1 MSLNQ
6 SFWSGISRPFW
17 AIAMGLLVSAALVAW
32 VGESP
37 LAVASIFYS
46 AVFGSSYGIGMTI
59 FYALPLACAGLAV
72 SVGLRS
78 GLFNIGVE
86 GQLTA
91 AAFAAAVAGLYGP
104 DDPWLNRCL
113 GLLAALVAGFL
124 WAAILGYLRAK
135 RQAHEVVAGI
145 MLNFIA
151 YGLTS
156 WLALNFFRN
165 QESQNPET
173 SPIAQTVLLPL
184 WKYFEPAPLG
194 WHLILVL
201 FAAGAVA
208 ILYRWTRLGYSLEA
222 AGAANDAAEHAGM
235 SLPKLQFWALSLG
248 GLIAALVGFI
258 EVFGNSGRF
267 VVGFSPGFGFTG
279 IAVALIGRTRP
290 LGVLAAALLFGAL
303 HIGSL
308 DLDFETEWITRDF
321 AQILQALLI
330 LFMSCS
336 TIIPVGLRRRIDL
349 FFRRLRGNPA

>member
-1 MSLNQ
+1 MSVNQ
-6 SFWSGISRPFW
+6 SFWSGIRRPLW
-17 AIAMGLLVSAALVAW
+17 AIALGLLVSAILVTI
-32 VGESP
+32 VGES
-37 LAVASIFYS
+37 ASNVASIFY
-46 AVFGSSYGIGMTI
+46 AGAFGSPYNIGMTI
-59 FYALPLACAGLAV
+59 FYALPLACTGLAV

-86 GQLTA
+86 GQLTV
-91 AAFAAAVAGLYGP
+91 AAFAAAIAGLYGP
-104 DDPWLNRCL
+104 NDPWLNRSL
-113 GLLAALVAGFL
+113 GLLAALLAGFL
-124 WAAILGYLRAK
+124 WAALLGYLRAK

-165 QESQNPET
+165 QDSQNPET
-173 SPIAQTVLLPL
+173 SPIVEAARLPS
-184 WKYFEPAPLG
+184 WKYFDPAPLG
-194 WHLILVL
+194 WHIILVL
-201 FAAGAVA
+201 LAALAVA
-208 ILYRWTRLGYSLEA
+208 VLYRWTRLGYSLEA
-222 AGAANDAAEHAGM
+222 AGAANDAAENAGM

-248 GLIAALVGFI
+248 GILAGLVGFI

-279 IAVALIGRTRP
+279 IAVALIGRMRP
-290 LGVLAAALLFGAL
+290 LGVLAAAILFGAL
-303 HIGSL
+303 HMGSL

-336 TIIPVGLRRRIDL
+336 TLVPLGMQRRITQFL
-349 FFRRLRGNPA
+349 RRLRGNPA